1 MIRTKTYSQKPAEVS
16 RGWYMVDAKDKT
28 LGRLSTTIATY
39 LSGRYKT
46 TYTPHVDGGD
56 YVVVINAAEVGVTG
70 RKEEQKIYWRHSG
83 YPGGIKGR
91 TLAEQRVKN
100 PGAIIEHAVKGMLPK
115 NKLAKDM
122 LARLRVF
129 PGPEHDHTA
138 QQPKELTDV

>member
-70 RKEEQKIYWRHSG
+70 RKEEQKIYYSINTRCCENG
-83 YPGGIKGR
+83 QFNQFY
-91 TLAEQRVKN
+91 L
-100 PGAIIEHAVKGMLPK
+100 
-115 NKLAKDM
+115 
-122 LARLRVF
+122 
-129 PGPEHDHTA
+129 
-138 QQPKELTDV
+138 